1 MRAIVCEDFGPLDR
15 LRLTEVPDPVPG
27 PGDVLVDVEAAGV
40 NFVDALFVQG
50 LYQIKPPVPFT
61 PGSEV
66 AGTVAAV
73 GGDVRNV
80 QAGAR
85 VLVSCG
91 LGGYA
96 ERVVAP
102 ARSAVVLPDRLDAPR
117 AATFT
122 QSYSTMLYALRD
134 RGGVRPGESVL
145 VLGGGG
151 GIGLAAIAL
160 AKVFGAKVVA
170 AASSEAKRDLARAA
184 GADEVID
191 TATTDV
197 KTAAREWSGGGVD
210 VVVDPV
216 GGDLAEPALRALGEG
231 GRYLVIGFV
240 AGIPRLPL
248 NQVLLRNR
256 TIVGVDWGAWA
267 GREPDGQRMIL
278 ADLLAMVADGRIA
291 PPGPATYPLHRAV
304 DALADLSGRRAAGKL
319 ALLPART

>member
-1 MRAIVCEDFGPLDR
+1 MRAIVCDDFGPLDR
-15 LRLTEVPDPVPG
+15 LRLAEVPDPVPG
-27 PGDVLVDVEAAGV
+27 PGDVLVDVAAAGV

-50 LYQIKPPVPFT
+50 RYQIKPPLPFT

-73 GGDVRNV
+73 GGDVRGLDV
-80 QAGAR
+80 GAR

-102 ARSAVVLPDRLDAPR
+102 ARAAVPLPGRLDAPR

-134 RGGVRPGESVL
+134 RGAVRPGETVL
-145 VLGGGG
+145 VLGAGG

-160 AKVFGAKVVA
+160 AKVFGARVAA
-170 AASSEAKRDLARAA
+170 AASSAAKRDLALRA

-191 TATTDV
+191 TTTADV

-210 VVVDPV
+210 LVVDPV

-256 TIVGVDWGAWA
+256 TVVGVDWGAWA
-267 GREPDGQRMIL
+267 GREPEGQRLIL
-278 ADLLAMVADGRIA
+278 ADLLALVADEKIA
-291 PPGPATYPLHRAV
+291 PPEPTAYPLKDAAT
-304 DALADLSGRRAAGKL
+304 ALADLSERRAAGKL
-319 ALLPART
+319 ALLP

>member
-1 MRAIVCEDFGPLDR
+1 MRAIVCDDLGPLDR
-15 LRLTEVPDPVPG
+15 LRLAEMPDPVPG
-27 PGDVLVDVEAAGV
+27 PGEVLIDVQAAGV
-40 NFVDALFVQG
+40 NFVDGLFVQG
-50 LYQIKPPVPFT
+50 LYQVKPPVPFT

-73 GGDVRNV
+73 GESVRGV
-80 QAGAR
+80 EVGAR
-85 VLVSCG
+85 VLASCG

-96 ERVVAP
+96 EKVVVP
-102 ARSAVVLPDRLDAPR
+102 ARAAVTIPDRLDAPR

-134 RGGVRPGESVL
+134 RGAVRPGEKVL

-160 AKVFGAKVVA
+160 AKVFGAEVA
-170 AASSEAKRDLARAA
+170 AVASSEAKRKLARLA
-184 GADEVID
+184 GADQVID
-191 TATTDV
+191 TAADV

-210 VVVDPV
+210 LVVDPV
-216 GGDLAEPALRALGEG
+216 GGDLADPALRALGEG

-256 TIVGVDWGAWA
+256 TVVGVDWGAWA
-267 GREPDGQRMIL
+267 AREPDGQRMIV
-278 ADLLAMVADGRIA
+278 ADLLAMVADGRIT
-291 PPGPATYPLHRAV
+291 PPEPTTYALKDAV
-304 DALADLSGRRAAGKL
+304 AALTDLAERRAAGKL
-319 ALLPART
+319 ALVP

>member
-1 MRAIVCEDFGPLDR
+1 MRAIVCEDLGPLDR
-15 LRLTEVPDPVPG
+15 LRLSEVPDPVPG

-40 NFVDALFVQG
+40 NYVDALFVQG
-50 LYQIKPPVPFT
+50 RYQIKPPVPFT

-80 QAGAR
+80 PVGAR

-96 ERVVAP
+96 ERVVTP
-102 ARSAVVLPDRLDAPR
+102 ARAAVVLPDRLDAAR

-170 AASSEAKRDLARAA
+170 AASSPAKRDLARTA

-240 AGIPRLPL
+240 GGIPRLPL

-256 TIVGVDWGAWA
+256 TVVGVDWGAWA

-278 ADLLAMVADGRIA
+278 ADLLAMVADGRIV
-291 PPGPATYPLHRAV
+291 PPAPATYPLERAV
-304 DALADLSGRRAAGKL
+304 DALTDLSERRAAGKL
-319 ALLPART
+319 ALVPTRT